1 MTGMLDI
8 VDGYM
13 QNHFKELYDTRSIT
27 IYEMVTHMMFNGVV
41 SIDKDLTIGYFIQPF
56 YPKSIYSNSDFVPLL
71 PEDIIKLYDLMM
83 IDRRYCDIIL
93 YWETTGIPPSNH
105 YVRYLKEHSK
115 HDITHLIEKLDYE
128 I

>member
-13 QNHFKELYDTRSIT
+13 QNHYKELYDSKSI
-27 IYEMVTHMMFNGVV
+27 IIHEMVTHMMLNGVV

-56 YPKSIYSNSDFVPLL
+56 YPNSIYAKSDFVPLL
-71 PEDIIKLYDLMM
+71 PDDIIKLYDLMM

-105 YVRYLKEHSK
+105 YVSYLKEHSTI
-115 HDITHLIEKLDYE
+115 DITHLIEKLDYE